1 MQGVDRPLILIIC
14 LLTSLTCITFESL
27 VSNNATTGQLG
38 EELEIQFSEEASIL
52 GILIREIGIAFKLI
66 ALHVPQHCRLMMSS

>member
-1 MQGVDRPLILIIC
+1 MQGVLRRLILIIC

-38 EELEIQFSEEASIL
+38 EDLEIQFSEGSEHTW
-52 GILIREIGIAFKLI
+52 ILIREIGIAFKLI
-66 ALHVPQHCRLMMSS
+66 ALHVPQHYRLMMSS

>member
-1 MQGVDRPLILIIC
+1 MQGVVRPLILIIC

-38 EELEIQFSEEASIL
+38 EELEIQFSEGSEYTWDINSGNWYSIQTNCITCTSTL
-52 GILIREIGIAFKLI
+52 
-66 ALHVPQHCRLMMSS
+66 